1 MNKQILLVI
10 GGPGKSGSSTIAKR
24 LAEHFNIKRVY
35 AGEIFRDRAK
45 KRGYV
50 NLEEYFKSATEGE
63 INELDREVD
72 RKMREYSQSRNV
84 LIESKIFAA
93 LATKEGI
100 SCSAKIWLNADLK
113 TRIERALEKEEEH
126 NFLKR
131 FFRSAQIKRDLLS
144 RYEYDRKR
152 YEKLYDIDYNHPEKY
167 NDLVIDSSD
176 QTPEQTFNLIIN
188 FLNNAGIK

>member
-1 MNKQILLVI
+1 
-10 GGPGKSGSSTIAKR
+10 
-24 LAEHFNIKRVY
+24 
-35 AGEIFRDRAK
+35 
-45 KRGYV
+45 
-50 NLEEYFKSATEGE
+50 LEEYFKSATEGE